1 MLIFA
6 SIAAKVKIEPRMGP
20 MQGVQPNPKA
30 APTSTGKAKLWLYW
44 SVKILTSLFI
54 NFKLIIPINWSE
66 KNIIITPAIILKI
79 SELVKKKI
87 PINEAVEPKAIKTK
101 EKPKVKKIVLITIK
115 SLFFSTSL
123 SNDVPEIYAI
133 YPGIKGRTQGD
144 KKLINP
150 AKKAIDN
157 VVFIK
162 LIMCFV
168 Y

>member
-1 MLIFA
+1 M
-6 SIAAKVKIEPRMGP
+6 
-20 MQGVQPNPKA
+20 
-30 APTSTGKAKLWLYW
+30 
-44 SVKILTSLFI
+44 
-54 NFKLIIPINWSE
+54 
-66 KNIIITPAIILKI
+66 ITPAIILKI
-79 SELVKKKI
+79 SEFIKKNF
-87 PINEAVEPKAIKTK
+87 PINDADEPKAIKTK